1 MIRRPPRS
9 TLFPYTTLFR
19 SRAVINPLK
28 NNYLVRGARCVVAC
42 AAVAGCGGRPHV
54 GPPEPTAP
62 LPTAGLAAQQV
73 SVLPLTLLAAEDSLH
88 WENAL
93 GQRRAGRPQGGTVFG
108 GVLPARGPGGGWGR
122 PDEVRPGRAGGRGR
136 APAPPPSA

>member
-42 AAVAGCGGRPHV
+42 AAVAGCGGRPPG

-62 LPTAGLAAQQV
+62 PPTAGLAAQQG
-73 SVLPLTLLAAEDSLH
+73 SGPPLTPPAAEDSLH

-93 GQRRAGRPQGGTVFG
+93 GQRRGRAAQAGTRVGG
-108 GVLPARGPGGGWGR
+108 GVPPAGP
-122 PDEVRPGRAGGRGR
+122 
-136 APAPPPSA
+136 